1 MSSQKADFVEF
12 RAPDASGMT
21 YDQTFWQERKEAI
34 QAAERTK
41 RENEK
46 SQEFRGR
53 NRRLW
58 VYADTFKI
66 ISVACLLFVGLMIV
80 LTLVEVDN
88 FSLDSSVLI
97 AMMVTALSTVFVAVY
112 MVAKYLSNNNG
123 QDRNR

>member
-1 MSSQKADFVEF
+1 MSSQKAYFVEF

-41 RENEK
+41 REKEK

-53 NRRLW
+53 NRRLS

-80 LTLVEVDN
+80 LTLVEFDN